1 MSTPT
6 DERSPVPPAD
16 TSSVVPAARPALLR
30 WREFGQRYALVVAWA
45 AVIAIFGGLRPGTYL
60 SAANFQSMLSSQ
72 AVLLVLA
79 LGLLL
84 PLITGNFD
92 LSMASNL
99 TFSSIFLAILQVED
113 HVPLGLAVLIVMGC
127 GLLIGAINGFLIVAL
142 RIDSFI
148 VTLGVGTILQG
159 FTFQFSNSQTFS
171 GVSSELINL
180 SANYRF
186 AGVGLGFW
194 YGVILTLLLGY
205 LFTFTALGRRMLF
218 VGRNA
223 EVSRLS
229 GVRVA
234 RIQLG
239 AMVGAGLIASLAGV
253 LYTGTQGAADPSS
266 GLGFLLPAFA
276 ACFLG
281 STAVQPGRFNPIG
294 TFVAVFFLVSGITG
308 LQILGAQS
316 YVQQLF
322 YGFALVLAVALSK
335 LPQRLRLRRV
345 ARRAEVR

>member
-6 DERSPVPPAD
+6 DEKSPVAPD
-16 TSSVVPAARPALLR
+16 GMSKAAVAPRPGLLR
-30 WREFGQRYALVVAWA
+30 WRDFGQRYALVVAWA
-45 AVIAIFGGLRPGTYL
+45 LVIVVFGVLRPGTYL

-84 PLITGNFD
+84 PLVTGNFD
-92 LSMASNL
+92 LSMAANL
-99 TFSSIFLAILQVED
+99 TFSSILLAILQVED
-113 HVPLGLAVLIVMGC
+113 HMALVPAILVVMAC
-127 GLLIGAINGFLIVAL
+127 GLVIGAVNGFLIVAL
-142 RIDSFI
+142 GIDSFI

-159 FTFQFSNSQTFS
+159 LTFEISNSQTFS
-171 GVSSELINL
+171 GISSQLINF

-186 AGVGLGFW
+186 LGVGLGFW
-194 YGVILTLLLGY
+194 YGVILTLLLAY
-205 LFTFTALGRRMLF
+205 LFSFTALGRRMLF

-229 GVRVA
+229 GVPVA

-239 AMVGAGLIASLAGV
+239 AMIGAGLIASLAGV

-266 GLGFLLPAFA
+266 GLEFLLPGFA

-308 LQILGAQS
+308 LQIMGAQS

-335 LPQRLRLRRV
+335 LPQRLRRF
-345 ARRAEVR
+345 ARRPGAR

>member
-6 DERSPVPPAD
+6 DEKSPVAPD
-16 TSSVVPAARPALLR
+16 GMSKAAAAPRPGLLR
-30 WREFGQRYALVVAWA
+30 WRDFGQRYALVVAWA
-45 AVIAIFGGLRPGTYL
+45 LVIVVFGVLRPGTYL

-84 PLITGNFD
+84 PLVTGNFD
-92 LSMASNL
+92 LSMAANL
-99 TFSSIFLAILQVED
+99 TFSSILLAILQVED
-113 HVPLGLAVLIVMGC
+113 HMALVPAILVVMAC
-127 GLLIGAINGFLIVAL
+127 GLVIGAVNGFLIVAL
-142 RIDSFI
+142 GIDSFI

-159 FTFQFSNSQTFS
+159 LTFEISNSQTFS
-171 GVSSELINL
+171 GISSQLINF

-186 AGVGLGFW
+186 LGVGLGFW
-194 YGVILTLLLGY
+194 YGVILTLLLAY
-205 LFTFTALGRRMLF
+205 LFSFTALGRRMLF

-229 GVRVA
+229 GVPVA

-239 AMVGAGLIASLAGV
+239 AMIGAGLIASLAGV

-266 GLGFLLPAFA
+266 GLEFLLPGFA

-308 LQILGAQS
+308 LQIMGAQS

-335 LPQRLRLRRV
+335 LPQRLRRF
-345 ARRAEVR
+345 ARRPGAR

>member
-6 DERSPVPPAD
+6 DEKSPVAPDGTTKAAP
-16 TSSVVPAARPALLR
+16 ARPGLLR
-30 WREFGQRYALVVAWA
+30 WRDFGQRYALVAAWA
-45 AVIAIFGGLRPGTYL
+45 LVIVFFGALRPSTYL
-60 SAANFQSMLSSQ
+60 SAANFQSMFSSQ

-84 PLITGNFD
+84 PLVTGNFD

-113 HVPLGLAVLIVMGC
+113 HIALVPAILIVMAC
-127 GLLIGAINGFLIVAL
+127 GLLIGAVNGFLIVAL
-142 RIDSFI
+142 GIDSFI

-159 FTFQFSNSQTFS
+159 LTFQISNSQTFS
-171 GVSSELINL
+171 GISSQLINF

-186 AGVGLGFW
+186 LGVGLGFW
-194 YGVILTLLLGY
+194 YGVILTLFLAY
-205 LFTFTALGRRMLF
+205 LFSLTALGRRMLF

-229 GVRVA
+229 GVPVG

-239 AMVGAGLIASLAGV
+239 AMIGAGLIASLAGV

-266 GLGFLLPAFA
+266 GLEFLLPAFA

-322 YGFALVLAVALSK
+322 YGGALVLAVALSK
-335 LPQRLRLRRV
+335 LPQRWRLVR
-345 ARRAEVR
+345 RRAQAR

>member
-6 DERSPVPPAD
+6 DEKS
-16 TSSVVPAARPALLR
+16 PAAPDGMSTAAAATRPHLR
-30 WREFGQRYALVVAWA
+30 WRDFGQRYALVVAWA
-45 AVIAIFGGLRPGTYL
+45 LVVVVFGALRPSTYL
-60 SAANFQSMLSSQ
+60 SAANFQSMFSSQ

-84 PLITGNFD
+84 PLVTGNFD
-92 LSMASNL
+92 LSMAANL
-99 TFSSIFLAILQVED
+99 TFSSLLLAILQVQD
-113 HVPLGLAVLIVMGC
+113 NMALVPAILIVMAC
-127 GLLIGAINGFLIVAL
+127 GVVIGAVNGFLIVVL
-142 RIDSFI
+142 GIDSFI

-159 FTFQFSNSQTFS
+159 FAFQVSNSQTFS
-171 GVSSELINL
+171 GISPQLINF

-186 AGVGLGFW
+186 LGVGLGFW
-194 YGVILTLLLGY
+194 YGVILTLLLAY
-205 LFTFTALGRRMLF
+205 LFSFTALGRRMLF

-229 GVRVA
+229 GVPVA
-234 RIQLG
+234 RIQWG
-239 AMVGAGLIASLAGV
+239 AMIGAGLIASLAGV
-253 LYTGTQGAADPSS
+253 LYTGTQGAADPTS
-266 GLGFLLPAFA
+266 GLDFLLPAFA

-335 LPQRLRLRRV
+335 LPQHWRRIV
-345 ARRAEVR
+345 RRA

>member
-6 DERSPVPPAD
+6 DERSPVAPDDRSGAAA
-16 TSSVVPAARPALLR
+16 AARPGLLR
-30 WREFGQRYALVVAWA
+30 WRDFGQRYALVVAWA
-45 AVIAIFGGLRPGTYL
+45 VVIVVFGALRPSIYL

-84 PLITGNFD
+84 PLVTGNFD
-92 LSMASNL
+92 LSMAANL
-99 TFSSIFLAILQVED
+99 TFSSILLAILQVED
-113 HVPLGLAVLIVMGC
+113 HMALVPAILIVMAC
-127 GLLIGAINGFLIVAL
+127 GLVIGAVNGFLIVAL
-142 RIDSFI
+142 GIDSFI
-148 VTLGVGTILQG
+148 VTLGVGTILEG
-159 FTFQFSNSQTFS
+159 LTYEISNSQTFS
-171 GVSSELINL
+171 GISSQLINF

-186 AGVGLGFW
+186 LGVGLGFW
-194 YGVILTLLLGY
+194 YGVILTLLLAY
-205 LFTFTALGRRMLF
+205 LFSFTALGRRMLF

-229 GVRVA
+229 GVPVA

-239 AMVGAGLIASLAGV
+239 AMIGAGLIASLAGV

-266 GLGFLLPAFA
+266 GLDFLLPAFA

-308 LQILGAQS
+308 LQIMGAQS

-335 LPQRLRLRRV
+335 LPQRLRRL
-345 ARRAEVR
+345 ARRPEAR

>member
-6 DERSPVPPAD
+6 DEIPPVAPEDTPKAD
-16 TSSVVPAARPALLR
+16 AARPGLLR
-30 WREFGQRYALVVAWA
+30 WRDFGQRYALVVAWA
-45 AVIAIFGGLRPGTYL
+45 LVIVVFGALRPSTYL

-84 PLITGNFD
+84 PLVTGNFD
-92 LSMASNL
+92 LSMAANL
-99 TFSSIFLAILQVED
+99 TFSSILLAILQTED
-113 HVPLGLAVLIVMGC
+113 NIPLVPAILIVMAC
-127 GLLIGAINGFLIVAL
+127 GVVIGAVNGLLIVAL
-142 RIDSFI
+142 GIDSFI

-159 FTFQFSNSQTFS
+159 LTFEISNSQTFS
-171 GVSSELINL
+171 GISSQLINF

-186 AGVGLGFW
+186 LGVGLGFW
-194 YGVILTLLLGY
+194 YGVLLTLLLAY

-229 GVRVA
+229 GVPVA

-266 GLGFLLPAFA
+266 GLEFLLPGFA

-335 LPQRLRLRRV
+335 LPQRLRRAVRRPGT
-345 ARRAEVR
+345 R

>member
-6 DERSPVPPAD
+6 DEIPPVAPEDMPRA
-16 TSSVVPAARPALLR
+16 AARPGLLR
-30 WREFGQRYALVVAWA
+30 WRDFGQRYALVVAWA
-45 AVIAIFGGLRPGTYL
+45 LVIVVFGALRPSIYL

-84 PLITGNFD
+84 PLVTGNFD
-92 LSMASNL
+92 LSMAANL
-99 TFSSIFLAILQVED
+99 TFSSILLAILQTE
-113 HVPLGLAVLIVMGC
+113 HNIPLVPAILIVMAC
-127 GLLIGAINGFLIVAL
+127 GMVIGAINGFLIVAL
-142 RIDSFI
+142 GIDSFI

-159 FTFQFSNSQTFS
+159 LTFQISNSQTFS
-171 GVSSELINL
+171 GISSQLINF

-186 AGVGLGFW
+186 LGVGLGFW
-194 YGVILTLLLGY
+194 YGVALTLLLAY
-205 LFTFTALGRRMLF
+205 LFTFTAVGRRMLF

-229 GVRVA
+229 GVPVA

-239 AMVGAGLIASLAGV
+239 AMIGAGLIAALAGV

-266 GLGFLLPAFA
+266 GLDFLLPAFA

-308 LQILGAQS
+308 LQIMGAQS

-335 LPQRLRLRRV
+335 LPQRLRRVVRRPGT
-345 ARRAEVR
+345 R